1 MSLIG
6 YIISLPN
13 GTASGGVCE
22 EGNQPSNSTVV
33 SVSLGQQAAT
43 NPGQFTWDG
52 KVLTPVPVPTPPP
65 QPNSTQFVK
74 DVKTALGG
82 ILAIAQS
89 PSLAALVMTA
99 NAAISVGD
107 WPDVQ
112 TVIAASSGS
121 ISSGA
126 YQAIKT
132 SATTNNIPI
141 TL

>member
-1 MSLIG
+1 MIG
-6 YIISLPN
+6 YLITLPD
-13 GTASGGVCE
+13 GAVSGGVCE
-22 EGNQPSNSTVV
+22 DGNQPANATKV
-33 SVSLGQQAAT
+33 SVSIGQQAAMQ
-43 NPGQFTWDG
+43 PGKFTWNG
-52 KVLTPVPVPTPPP
+52 SALIPVPVSAMPP
-65 QPNSTQFVK
+65 QPDSKQFVS
-74 DVKTALGG
+74 DVKNALGG

-107 WPDVQ
+107 WADVQ

-126 YQAIKT
+126 YEAIKT
-132 SATTNNIPI
+132 SATTNHIPI